1 MNYLNVQVVQA
12 INFIFKAL
20 GIKAVPYISQVGYDS
35 RQNCLFVDLEH
46 FLIDF
51 FKYLPFWSCKP
62 VALAGSGDLFALVFV
77 QCLNI
82 FIFFFLTYDLLDC
95 LFFFCLSLDN
105 RLSFGFNRVDP

>member
-46 FLIDF
+46 FLNRLFPIPAF
-51 FKYLPFWSCKP
+51 LFHPSLFRSCKP

-82 FIFFFLTYDLLDC
+82 FIFFFLTYDLLDS
-95 LFFFCLSLDN
+95 LFFFLFVS
-105 RLSFGFNRVDP
+105 R